1 MHITQSQA
9 QELITE
15 SPGTDHRE
23 REKPSSHV
31 VNVPS
36 EVPAPRKV
44 PLGLMSNAVM
54 GAAKLFVLVC
64 RNTSISP
71 TSV

>member
-1 MHITQSQA
+1 MQIKA
-9 QELITE
+9 QEMIA
-15 SPGTDHRE
+15 E
-23 REKPSSHV
+23 RRVQS
-31 VNVPS
+31 PS
-36 EVPAPRKV
+36 EVPVPRKV
-44 PLGLMSNAVM
+44 PLGLMSKAVM